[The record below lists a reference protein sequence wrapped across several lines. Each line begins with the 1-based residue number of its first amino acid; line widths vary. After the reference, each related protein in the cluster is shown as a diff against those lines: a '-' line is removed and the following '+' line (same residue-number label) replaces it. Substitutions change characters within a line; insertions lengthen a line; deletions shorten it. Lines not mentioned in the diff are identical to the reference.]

1 MASADTLDSGDTVAD
16 AIDLLTRDH
25 RLIEELFAAFA
36 LAAPQQQEPLARRT
50 CKMLRVHTQIEEEL
64 FYPVARRAL
73 QDDALIS
80 ESEREHAQA
89 KQTIARIESMSSDNP
104 NFKSVVSELSTQIAH
119 HVEEEE
125 KQLFPR
131 LRATGANFVSLGIA
145 LAERRATLLETF
157 GLHADD
163 EEGAAN
169 QREIL
174 QPSRLTPE
182 DREERRTKQ

>member
-1 MASADTLDSGDTVAD
+1 MASADTSDSGDAITD

-25 RLIEELFAAFA
+25 RLVEELFAAFA
-36 LAAPQQQEPLARRT
+36 LAAPQQLEPLARRT

-64 FYPVARRAL
+64 FYPIARRTL
-73 QDDALIS
+73 QDDALID
-80 ESEREHAQA
+80 EAEREHAEA
-89 KQTIARIESMSSDNP
+89 KQAIARVESMTSDNP
-104 NFKSVVSELSTQIAH
+104 QFKSAVAELSAQIAH

-131 LRATGANFVSLGIA
+131 LRATGTNFVNLGIT

-174 QPSRLTPE
+174 QPGRPTLE
-182 DREERRTKQ
+182 DGGERRSKQ

>member
-1 MASADTLDSGDTVAD
+1 MASADTTDADDSIAD

-25 RLIEELFAAFA
+25 RLVEELFAAFA
-36 LAAPQQQEPLARRT
+36 LAAPQQLEPLARRA

-73 QDDALIS
+73 QQDALVNDA
-80 ESEREHAQA
+80 EREHAEA
-89 KQTIARIESMSSDNP
+89 KQTIARVESMSSDHP
-104 NFKSVVSELSTQIAH
+104 NFKATVGELSSQIAQ
-119 HVEEEE
+119 HVQEEEQ
-125 KQLFPR
+125 QLFPK

-145 LAERRATLLETF
+145 LAERRATLLDTF

-174 QPSRLTPE
+174 QPSRPTIERE
-182 DREERRTKQ
+182 DRTKQ

>member
-1 MASADTLDSGDTVAD
+1 MASADSSNSDEPIAD

-25 RLIEELFAAFA
+25 RLVEELFAAFS
-36 LAAPQQQEPLARRT
+36 LAAPQQLEPLARRA

-73 QDDALIS
+73 QNDDIINEA
-80 ESEREHAQA
+80 EQEHAEA
-89 KQTIARIESMSSDNP
+89 KQTIARVESMSSDHP
-104 NFKSVVSELSTQIAH
+104 NFKATVGELSTQIAH
-119 HVEEEE
+119 HVAEEEQ
-125 KQLFPR
+125 QLFPK

-145 LAERRATLLETF
+145 LAERRATLLDTF

-174 QPSRLTPE
+174 QPSKPVLE
-182 DREERRTKQ
+182 DRDGSRTKQ